1 MKYSNIL
8 FAPSDGC
15 DEKQSLFCTMQPG
28 VFYDRPRDHLLMR
41 AYSSLS
47 LNGYFNVFPVKLA
60 KDELSCC
67 KARLRIKGCGRI
79 IVTMLC
85 SFRNSQTL
93 VLSSSEIILSETV
106 NDEIPFDISKLEK
119 NSLVYPRIEAKSNAE
134 IESMSYHID
143 PRAGFVPRDVVLGIV
158 ITHYNR
164 QHEVLANLSAL
175 ESYAAKHPEFLKKI
189 RIAIVDNSSNFE
201 PSETSRAT
209 IIKCPNFGGS
219 GGFSRGLLHFQHEGA
234 SHVLFMDDDGD
245 FEPESIAR
253 LCNIFSLCKDPK
265 LAVTGTLLDSYRKT
279 VIDERGAT
287 FDICR
292 SYAMSSG
299 FDMANMKDMLEVEA
313 YDCRYNYSAWC
324 FFAFRIADVRHYPFP
339 FFVRGDDTLFSI
351 QNSFKARPVI
361 GVGCWIPASV
371 GKLGPKIWYL
381 DIRANL
387 ICSFFV
393 DSSVKPILQTLRKFF
408 FKQLF
413 MYNYGSAK
421 AILKACQ
428 DVFEDKGLLFNDFS
442 GNHIRRV
449 VEEIGKS
456 FRSEALCDMGLVK
469 PELSMNRVPRK
480 SFLLKTISWLTLN
493 GLLLPRF
500 ACHKH
505 VVYYEISDKW
515 GYNLSFCRRA
525 MIYYSK
531 DNNYGYRAIRD
542 SRQGIS
548 LCLEYKKTI
557 KLVRARYQAMSEYYR
572 RMTVDAEF
580 WKRVYGLDQQY

>member
-15 DEKQSLFCTMQPG
+15 DEKQSLFCTMPTG
-28 VFYDRPRDHLLMR
+28 VFYDRPREHLMMK

-47 LNGYFNVFPVKLA
+47 LNGYFNVFPIKLA
-60 KDELSCC
+60 KEELSCR
-67 KARLRIKGCGRI
+67 KGRLRIKGCGRV
-79 IVTMLC
+79 IVTLIC
-85 SFRNSQTL
+85 SFRNSQTA
-93 VLSSSEIILSETV
+93 VLSSTEITLSESEFI
-106 NDEIPFDISKLEK
+106 EIPFDVTKLEK
-119 NSLVYPRIEAKSNAE
+119 NGFVYPRVDAISDTD

-143 PRAGFVPRDVVLGIV
+143 QLPGFVPREIVLGIV

-175 ESYAAKHPEFLKKI
+175 ESYATKHPEFSKRI
-189 RIAIVDNSSNFE
+189 RIAIVDNSSNFDPCE
-201 PSETSRAT
+201 GSRAT
-209 IIKCPNFGGS
+209 IISSPNFGGS
-219 GGFSRGLLHFQHEGA
+219 GGFSRGLLYFQHEGA
-234 SHVLFMDDDGD
+234 THVLFMDDDGD

-292 SYAMSSG
+292 RYAMSCG
-299 FDMANMKDMLEVEA
+299 FDMAMMKDMLEVEA

-324 FFAFRIADVRHYPFP
+324 FFAFRIADVRHYSYP

-361 GVGCWIPASV
+361 GIGCWIPASV
-371 GKLGPKIWYL
+371 GKLGPKVWYL

-393 DSSVKPILQTLRKFF
+393 DSSVRPILHTLRNFF
-408 FKQLF
+408 FKQLY

-428 DVFEDKGLLFNDFS
+428 DVFEDKGLLFNDVS
-442 GNHIRRV
+442 GKRITKV
-449 VEEIGKS
+449 AEEIGKS
-456 FRSEALCDMGLVK
+456 FRSEALYDMGFVK
-469 PELSMNRVPRK
+469 PELSTSRIPRK
-480 SFLLKTISWLTLN
+480 SFLLKSISWLTLN
-493 GLLLPRF
+493 GLLLPKF

-542 SRQGIS
+542 SRQGIR
-548 LCLEYKKTI
+548 LFIEYKKTI
-557 KLVRARYQAMSEYYR
+557 KLVRSRYQAMSEYYR
-572 RMTVDAEF
+572 KMTVDADF
-580 WKRVYGLDQQY
+580 WKRVYGLDPQY